1 MDEIRALYGPA
12 NDDIDPPVLKKF
24 SPADGAEITENTPT
38 ITVYAEDA
46 GYDPV
51 AHPGTT
57 LIDPDKIRFYLD
69 GSLVQHT
76 LYPPEGRI
84 HYTPSV
90 PLADGVH
97 QAKVTV
103 RDLSGNQTTE
113 EWNFTVNTGSAKVV
127 YDTPETVYV
136 GGSYTLDIGGVK
148 TSQIRSGHVDFQ
160 FDPTKVEN
168 LELIPGDKLSA
179 SQVSA
184 SIDGTTGKVR
194 VTWKDIHTASLQN
207 TD

>member
-12 NDDIDPPVLKKF
+12 NDDIDPPVLKRF

-76 LYPPEGRI
+76 LYPPEGKFITRRMFHSPMAFI
-84 HYTPSV
+84 RQKLPSAICRATKR
-90 PLADGVH
+90 PRNG
-97 QAKVTV
+97 
-103 RDLSGNQTTE
+103 
-113 EWNFTVNTGSAKVV
+113 
-127 YDTPETVYV
+127 
-136 GGSYTLDIGGVK
+136 
-148 TSQIRSGHVDFQ
+148 TS
-160 FDPTKVEN
+160 P
-168 LELIPGDKLSA
+168 
-179 SQVSA
+179 
-184 SIDGTTGKVR
+184 
-194 VTWKDIHTASLQN
+194 
-207 TD
+207 